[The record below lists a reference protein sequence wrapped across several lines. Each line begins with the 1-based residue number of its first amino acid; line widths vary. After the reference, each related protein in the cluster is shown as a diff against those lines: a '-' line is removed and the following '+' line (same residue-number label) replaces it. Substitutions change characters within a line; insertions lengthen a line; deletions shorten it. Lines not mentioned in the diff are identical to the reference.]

1 MTRDKQGRFAV
12 KEPALKVQDI
22 ATDADHEDA
31 DFQYVRGLRHLEGG
45 EYWEDYPEAARC
57 FRLAAEQG
65 DMRSQTCLGKMYAT
79 GEGVTQDYAEAV
91 KWFRLAADHRP
102 YGDAEAQFELGMMC
116 AEGHGWEGSGQ
127 SPMYRSPMY
136 RWREALEW
144 LSQAAATHERSGSS
158 IERSGSSMQYL
169 LRLCMCRPGGDQGKA
184 KAIYNLGRMYF
195 DDSPRCWTR
204 GDSIT
209 AAVKCFR
216 LAAELGHSA
225 AQRRLGAMFVEGEH
239 VLQDYVEALKWYHL
253 AAEQGNVEA
262 MFELG
267 VLHDGVQGCSGIQ
280 DDAQIFKVGGVPKT
294 EKWWNQAADLGHAE
308 AQLELAK
315 MYARRSAPYNQG
327 LGQDYVLAHKWFNLA
342 AKVADRDAVAAKMTP
357 EQIVEAQRLA
367 GEWRSTP
374 KPSF

>member
-1 MTRDKQGRFAV
+1 MKEEKMQRDKQGRFVAV

-22 ATDADHEDA
+22 AKDADHEDA

-79 GEGVTQDYAEAV
+79 GQGVPQDYAEAV

-102 YGDAEAQFELGMMC
+102 YERGQTNWYGDAEAQFELGMMC

-127 SPMYRSPMY
+127 SPMS

-144 LSQAAATHERSGSS
+144 ISQAAATH
-158 IERSGSSMQYL
+158 ERSGSSMQYL

-195 DDSPRCWTR
+195 HYIPRCWTR
-204 GDSIT
+204 GDTIT
-209 AAVKCFR
+209 EAVKCLR

-225 AQRRLGAMFVEGEH
+225 AQRRLGAMFIAGEH
-239 VLQDYVEALKWYHL
+239 VLQDYAEAVKWYRL

-267 VLHDGVQGCSGIQ
+267 ALHDDVQGCSGMQ
-280 DDAQIFKVGGVPKT
+280 DDAQT
-294 EKWWNQAADLGHAE
+294 LKWWNQAADLGHAE

-367 GEWRSTP
+367 REWKPTTGPVGVERSER
-374 KPSF
+374 